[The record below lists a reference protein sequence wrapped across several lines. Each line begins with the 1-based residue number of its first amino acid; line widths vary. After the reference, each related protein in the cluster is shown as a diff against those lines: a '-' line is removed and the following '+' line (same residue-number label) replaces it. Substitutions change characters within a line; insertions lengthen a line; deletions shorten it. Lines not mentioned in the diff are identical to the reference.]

1 VTSITLTT
9 GQGARFPSLAGGD
22 YFFATLIDTSN
33 NLEIVK
39 CTARS
44 TDVLT
49 VVRGQESTTAR
60 AFSTGD
66 RIELRVTA
74 QGLVDASGD
83 LASGVL
89 AIPGTSAS
97 GAIARLYE
105 DTDNGTNYIGIKA
118 PASVAS
124 NLDFTLPSVDGSAG
138 QFLKT
143 NGSGVLSFDSLPT
156 AKVINVERIQNSTR
170 ASLSSGSPGSPATLV
185 TFTYNKQSAST
196 SLLFIVMIPLW
207 SNNAG
212 SLACDLTYGTSSAFG
227 SLSYTYTA
235 LTYGFPMQGQATLT
249 GYTTTGSQTLTVRHY
264 AVGGSG
270 APSSLVNP
278 NASDDARNIQQVS
291 TVTVI
296 EYS

>member
-39 CTARS
+39 CTARA

-66 RIELRVTA
+66 RIELRITA

-83 LASGVL
+83 LASGTL
-89 AIPGTSAS
+89 IIPGTSAS

-105 DTDNGTNYIGIKA
+105 DTDNGTHYVGLKA
-118 PASVAS
+118 AASIAS
-124 NLDFTLPSVDGSAG
+124 SLDFTLPSADGSAG

-143 NGSGVLSFDSLPT
+143 NGSGVLSFETVSQ
-156 AKVINVERIQNSTR
+156 KVVNVQRLENSTR
-170 ASLSSGSPGSPATLV
+170 ASLSNTGTTPVTLT

-196 SLLFIVMIPLW
+196 SLIFIVMIHMYGQY
-207 SNNAG
+207 SG
-212 SLACDLTYGTSSAFG
+212 SMACDLTYGSSSAFG
-227 SLSYTYTA
+227 SLYYA
-235 LTYGFPMQGQATLT
+235 YAGGLGQPMMGQATLT
-249 GYTTTGSQTLTVRHY
+249 GYTTTGSQTLTARYYSVDGTAARP
-264 AVGGSG
+264 ANI
-270 APSSLVNP
+270 VNP
-278 NASDDARNIQQVS
+278 NATDDARMIQQVS

-296 EYS
+296 EHS